1 MDASGLTRTA
11 GAWWQ
16 LLLVVLALG
25 VFAMHTTGHPDGGSG
40 MSHPGGVP
48 YSAPADAVSP
58 SAHGPA
64 DAPRTDGEAA
74 ERRDSAHHPQPGMA
88 MDMSSLCVAVLVGW
102 ILAALLR
109 AAPGRGA
116 DRWAAALAGAVA
128 APGPGPPP
136 PRPDLARLSILRI

>member
-1 MDASGLTRTA
+1 MDTSGMTRAA

-40 MSHPGGVP
+40 MSHPGP
-48 YSAPADAVSP
+48 APYSYSAPEAV
-58 SAHGPA
+58 HGPA
-64 DAPRTDGEAA
+64 
-74 ERRDSAHHPQPGMA
+74 ERQDSAHLPQPGMA

-116 DRWAAALAGAVA
+116 DRRAAAPAGVFA

-136 PRPDLARLSILRI
+136 PRPDLAKLSILRI